1 VRICLVC
8 VTRLV
13 YRALPF
19 TFGQMQGMFEVGLWG
34 GVCGPH
40 ETEIVEKMKSTVS
53 EPTLT
58 WLTPKEIYMF
68 LNIIIIM
75 SYDSINTSENKYLLG

>member
-1 VRICLVC
+1 
-8 VTRLV
+8 
-13 YRALPF
+13 
-19 TFGQMQGMFEVGLWG
+19 
-34 GVCGPH
+34 VCGPH